1 MNMIMQQTKTI
12 TTEIKKNIIMT
23 QLLFLILIT
32 TIIATPIIF
41 FCNFI
46 AEYRAPYNVFMD
58 EFNTYTG
65 GARYKITFEQ
75 FLEMYNEI
83 KENYP
88 IHISCLGVRCYKSEF
103 TCNKWR
109 VCYNENAYSFSFLE
123 YRKYLDW
130 LNKTIKENIC
140 EVQDMTKSN

>member
-1 MNMIMQQTKTI
+1 MTIQTF
-12 TTEIKKNIIMT
+12 
-23 QLLFLILIT
+23 FLILI
-32 TIIATPIIF
+32 ICVLVVAPITYICYF
-41 FCNFI
+41 LDK
-46 AEYRAPYNVFMD
+46 YRGPYNVFMD
-58 EFNTYTG
+58 EFNTYTE

-88 IHISCLGVRCYKSEF
+88 INVSCLGIHCYKPEF
-103 TCNKWR
+103 TFTKWR
-109 VCYNENAYSFSFLE
+109 VHYTFSFSE

-140 EVQDMTKSN
+140 EVQDMTKSK

>member
-1 MNMIMQQTKTI
+1 
-12 TTEIKKNIIMT
+12 MT

-41 FCNFI
+41 VCNFI

-83 KENYP
+83 KNNYP
-88 IHISCLGVRCYKSEF
+88 IHISCLGIRCYKPEI

-140 EVQDMTKSN
+140 EVQDMTKSK

>member
-1 MNMIMQQTKTI
+1 MTIQTF
-12 TTEIKKNIIMT
+12 
-23 QLLFLILIT
+23 FLILIISALT
-32 TIIATPIIF
+32 VAPITYICYF
-41 FCNFI
+41 LDK
-46 AEYRAPYNVFMD
+46 YRGPYNVFMD
-58 EFNTYTG
+58 EFNTYTE

-88 IHISCLGVRCYKSEF
+88 INVSCLGIHCYQPEF
-103 TCNKWR
+103 TFTKWR
-109 VCYNENAYSFSFLE
+109 VYYNESVYSFSFSE

-140 EVQDMTKSN
+140 EVQDMTKSK